1 MRRILSHP
9 VIELNESQL
18 RYMKTKR
25 IFDIIIASLALLLLV
40 IPMFVI
46 MVLKL
51 ILDHGEPIFFTQ
63 IRIGQNGKS
72 FRIFK
77 FRTMRSSAPKNL
89 PTGCVSAEYITPLGY
104 WLRRLSLDE
113 LPQLY
118 NVLRGEMSIIGPRP
132 LLWNENEVRFLR
144 KYYGV
149 YAVKPGITG
158 WAQINGRDL
167 VDTLEKVRLDS
178 EYVKNVSFLFDCK
191 IFLESVQ
198 YVLRQKDVV
207 DGNGER

>member
-1 MRRILSHP
+1 MKAKRIL
-9 VIELNESQL
+9 
-18 RYMKTKR
+18 
-25 IFDIIIASLALLLLV
+25 DIIIASLALLLLAVPMLV
-40 IPMFVI
+40 II
-46 MVLKL
+46 VLKL
-51 ILDHGEPIFFTQ
+51 IFDQGEPIFFTQ

-77 FRTMRSSAPKNL
+77 FRTMKVSAPKNL
-89 PTGCVSAEYITPLGY
+89 PTGSVSTEYITPLGY

-113 LPQLY
+113 LPQLF

-144 KYYGV
+144 KYYGI

-167 VDTLEKVRLDS
+167 VDTLEKVRLDR
-178 EYVKNVSFLFDCK
+178 EYVKNVSFLFDCR
-191 IFLESVQ
+191 IFFGSVL
-198 YVLRQKDVV
+198 YVLRQKDVI
-207 DGNGER
+207 DGNGES

>member
-1 MRRILSHP
+1 MSHP
-9 VIELNESQL
+9 VIELNASQ
-18 RYMKTKR
+18 RHYMKAKR
-25 IFDIIIASLALLLLV
+25 ILDIAIASLALLLLAVPMLV
-40 IPMFVI
+40 II
-46 MVLKL
+46 VLKL
-51 ILDHGEPIFFTQ
+51 IFDQGEPIFFTQ

-77 FRTMRSSAPKNL
+77 FRTMKVSAPKNL
-89 PTGCVSAEYITPLGY
+89 PTGSVSTEYITPLGY

-113 LPQLY
+113 LPQLF

-144 KYYGV
+144 KYYGI

-167 VDTLEKVRLDS
+167 VDTLEKVRLDR
-178 EYVKNVSFLFDCK
+178 EYVKNVSFLFDCR
-191 IFLESVQ
+191 IFFGSVL
-198 YVLRQKDVV
+198 YVLRQKDVI
-207 DGNGER
+207 DGNGES

>member
-25 IFDIIIASLALLLLV
+25 LFDIIIESLVLLLLA

-89 PTGCVSAEYITPLGY
+89 PTGCVSTEYITPLGY
-104 WLRRLSLDE
+104 WLRRLSWDE

-118 NVLRGEMSIIGPRP
+118 NVLRREMSIIGPRP

-191 IFLESVQ
+191 IFLESVL